1 MRLAKGCMDSDTADK
16 YYGKANICKNKLIE
30 LCDNNSD
37 VLMLDKARISLRGV
51 LSVDNVGRLSITPQA
66 IKESEISHTDTYNSI
81 MNKINNYKIKHREV
95 VLLKKSL
102 SDDEIIKKLS
112 GADRTDG
119 SCASLAFAYTGNKNG
134 LDVTDFRGGQSCKF
148 FQYKSNIKEIMKLDG
163 VKYQTIKVKKE
174 AFDTAKIIKE
184 LPVDKEYYLLV
195 GKHAAIIKNT
205 DKGVMYLELQS
216 EIENGWKYF
225 ASNGRTTS
233 ETLMKRFGAR
243 KTVHKE
249 FGKVWE
255 KEIVLAEVDSF
266 KDNEEFRDILG
277 YINTATDKQQK
288 GEGGYAK

>member
-1 MRLAKGCMDSDTADK
+1 MLR
-16 YYGKANICKNKLIE
+16 
-30 LCDNNSD
+30 
-37 VLMLDKARISLRGV
+37 LDKQRLSLHGV
-51 LSVDNVGRLSITPQA
+51 LSVDKNGRLSITHKSNKNA
-66 IKESEISHTDTYNSI
+66 TRGHTEAYNDI
-81 MNKINNYKIKHREV
+81 LNTIKINDYKIEHREV
-95 VLLKKSL
+95 GVLKKSL

-134 LDVTDFRGGQSCKF
+134 LDVTDYRGGQSQKF
-148 FQYKSNIKEIMKLDG
+148 FSTNSYIKKIMKLDG
-163 VKYQTIKVKKE
+163 IKCQFIKVKKE

-184 LPVDKEYYLLV
+184 LPVDKEYYLAV

-216 EIENGWKYF
+216 SRENGWKYF
-225 ASNGRTTS
+225 ASDGRTTS
-233 ETLMKRFGAR
+233 ETLMERFGAR
-243 KTVHKE
+243 KTVNKQ

-255 KEIVLAEVDSF
+255 KEITLAEVDSF

-277 YINTATDKQQK
+277 YINTATDKQVK